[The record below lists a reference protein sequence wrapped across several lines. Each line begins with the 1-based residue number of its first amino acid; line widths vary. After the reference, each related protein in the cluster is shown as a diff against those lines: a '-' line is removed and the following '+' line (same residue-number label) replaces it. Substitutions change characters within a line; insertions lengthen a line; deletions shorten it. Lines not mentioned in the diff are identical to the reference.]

1 MIQLRPADTN
11 DAKIV
16 ERILTLSRN
25 EYLPYAKSPHSPD
38 ETRHWVRDTLIPSG
52 NVAIA
57 QLDSEDV
64 AVLATSVT
72 ESIGWIDQLYVLP
85 GFTGRGIG
93 TTLLYH
99 AQNVLPRPIQLW
111 TFQQNRRAICFYEHH
126 GFKAIQYTNG
136 ENNEEKCPDVLYELC

>member
-11 DAKIV
+11 DAEIV
-16 ERILTLSRN
+16 ERILTLSRK

-38 ETRHWVRDTLIPSG
+38 ETHHWVCDTLIPSG

-85 GFTGRGIG
+85 GFTGR
-93 TTLLYH
+93 
-99 AQNVLPRPIQLW
+99 
-111 TFQQNRRAICFYEHH
+111 
-126 GFKAIQYTNG
+126 
-136 ENNEEKCPDVLYELC
+136 